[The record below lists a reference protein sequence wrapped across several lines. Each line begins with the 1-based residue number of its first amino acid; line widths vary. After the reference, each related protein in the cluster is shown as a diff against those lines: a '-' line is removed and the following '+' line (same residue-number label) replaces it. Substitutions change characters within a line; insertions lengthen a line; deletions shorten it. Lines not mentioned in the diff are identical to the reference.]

1 MGVFAGPEIIESGL
15 VLALDAGNTKSYPGS
30 GTTWTDL
37 SGCGN
42 NGTLVNSPTYSSANG
57 GSIVFDGS
65 DDNVDVSDSSSLNF
79 TDVISLSCWF
89 NFTALPNNEL
99 GLFRK
104 NNQWQL
110 GLFNSNTIRCLIGTN
125 GTTGWTA
132 GNDVSYT
139 FSTNT
144 WYNMVMTYN
153 GSNMLIYVN
162 NSLVKTATVTG
173 SIVTNTNKVQVG
185 YHTVVLNGKISNC
198 SIYNRALTA
207 SEIQQNFNA
216 TKSRFGL

>member
-1 MGVFAGPEIIESGL
+1 MAKFNGPKIVTDGL
-15 VLALDAGNTKSYPGS
+15 VLCLDAANPKSYSGS
-30 GTTWTDL
+30 GTTWTDM
-37 SGCGN
+37 SGLGN
-42 NGTLVNSPTYSSANG
+42 NGTLKNGPTFNANNA

-65 DDNVDVSDSSSLNF
+65 DDNVDVSSSSSLNF

-89 NFTALPNNEL
+89 NFTVLPDGEL

-104 NNQWQL
+104 TNQWQL
-110 GLFNSNTIRCLIGTN
+110 GLSNSNTIRCLIGTN
-125 GTTGWTA
+125 LTTGWTT

-173 SIVTNTNKVQVG
+173 SIVTDGTKVQIG
-185 YHTVVLNGKISNC
+185 YHNRILNGKISNC

-207 SEIQQNFNA
+207 AEIQQNFNA
-216 TKSRFGL
+216 TRYRFGI